1 MDIKELNSILVYCKV
16 NDLFHIE
23 YVSAIGELQPNL
35 QESMQLYCHRLKQHI
50 KCNLLNLKEFGLN
63 EDFIEAQLI
72 GFLTVRSINKL
83 PITFPKTTGVKKP
96 LTGGKIYIPTKNH

>member
-16 NDLFHIE
+16 NDLYHIE

-50 KCNLLNLKEFGLN
+50 
-63 EDFIEAQLI
+63 
-72 GFLTVRSINKL
+72 TVKDIIIKA
-83 PITFPKTTGVKKP
+83 KKH
-96 LTGGKIYIPTKNH
+96 GYKD

>member
-35 QESMQLYCHRLKQHI
+35 QESMQLYCHKLKMFVTVKDIITKANKHGY
-50 KCNLLNLKEFGLN
+50 EGL
-63 EDFIEAQLI
+63 
-72 GFLTVRSINKL
+72 G
-83 PITFPKTTGVKKP
+83 
-96 LTGGKIYIPTKNH
+96 

>member
-1 MDIKELNSILVYCKV
+1 MTVKELNSILVYCKV

-50 KCNLLNLKEFGLN
+50 
-63 EDFIEAQLI
+63 
-72 GFLTVRSINKL
+72 TVKDIISKA
-83 PITFPKTTGVKKP
+83 KKH
-96 LTGGKIYIPTKNH
+96 GYKD

>member
-50 KCNLLNLKEFGLN
+50 
-63 EDFIEAQLI
+63 A
-72 GFLTVRSINKL
+72 
-83 PITFPKTTGVKKP
+83 VKDIISKAKKH
-96 LTGGKIYIPTKNH
+96 GYK

>member
-16 NDLFHIE
+16 NDLYHIE

-50 KCNLLNLKEFGLN
+50 
-63 EDFIEAQLI
+63 A
-72 GFLTVRSINKL
+72 
-83 PITFPKTTGVKKP
+83 VKDIISKAKKH
-96 LTGGKIYIPTKNH
+96 GYK